1 MPLSIPTFSYS
12 TRFFVTSLS
21 CEPSERAEA
30 EGRRPTSEDNDGSD
44 GHDNADDNDGSGHF
58 NDNKNDGE
66 WSGWD
71 GHSPDEEGERTQ

>member
-30 EGRRPTSEDNDGSD
+30 EGRRPTSEEGYRGHADKIKCPGNDVNPAENGVM
-44 GHDNADDNDGSGHF
+44 
-58 NDNKNDGE
+58 
-66 WSGWD
+66 
-71 GHSPDEEGERTQ
+71 